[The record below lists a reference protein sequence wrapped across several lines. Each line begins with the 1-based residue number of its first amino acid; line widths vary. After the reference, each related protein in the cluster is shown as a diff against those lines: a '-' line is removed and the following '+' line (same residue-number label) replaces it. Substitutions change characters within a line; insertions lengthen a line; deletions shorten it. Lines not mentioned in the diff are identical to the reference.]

1 MMVFPYVHRS
11 FRLTKMA
18 EHGQRALCAVLR
30 NIHAKLERGGG
41 DGAMKM
47 VIKFIAQ
54 ENNHN
59 TS

>member
-30 NIHAKLERGGG
+30 NIHAKLEGEGWG
-41 DGAMKM
+41 D
-47 VIKFIAQ
+47 
-54 ENNHN
+54 ENGNKIYC
-59 TS
+59 TRK